1 MPDRTIFRP
10 SAREA
15 YRRSTEQAL
24 RPQPISWPGAAA
36 GGFLLAVLVGALTA
50 AWAVRVPTYVSAAGV
65 IGAGDRG
72 AATTRAVTLLLPSGE
87 ADRLRPGQP
96 VQVRAGAT
104 GAALAGTV

>member
-10 SAREA
+10 SAVEA
-15 YRRSTEQAL
+15 YRRSTEQAVVPKL
-24 RPQPISWPGAAA
+24 ISWPGVAV
-36 GGFLLAVLVGALTA
+36 GWFLLAVLVAALTA
-50 AWAVRVPTYVSAAGV
+50 AWAARVPPYVSAAGV

-104 GAALAGTV
+104 G